1 MQRDIRNRIAEIV
14 HKPPLS
20 VESESQEVWLAPFD
34 CFGLEVYKRDL
45 VIGCMEPQIIPG
57 VMYIDPQKKTNKG
70 LFSVKDKPYGLDLI

>member
-20 VESESQEVWLAPFD
+20 VESESQE
-34 CFGLEVYKRDL
+34 RDL
-45 VIGCMEPQIIPG
+45 VIGCMEPQIIPR

-70 LFSVKDKPYGLDLI
+70 LFSVKDKPFGSDLI